1 MSERIHKVKRGNV
14 ERWSFGKIKE
24 IIDILKSRKIPTK
37 LS

>member
-24 IIDILKSRKIPTK
+24 IIDIPYLIAIF
-37 LS
+37 LL